1 MKFTLYY
8 LTNVIS
14 YRIKLCFMELRLIKT
29 KGEKIIDKIYKN
41 KNKTFIHNFDGSSI
55 YYKHVISTNVFH
67 PYIG

>member
-1 MKFTLYY
+1 
-8 LTNVIS
+8 
-14 YRIKLCFMELRLIKT
+14 MELRLIKT